1 MSAPDTN
8 IEKEVRRHRP
18 ALYGIAAVTAAV
30 LVFIVAAQTAPE
42 DDAPVMATEVSAS
55 Q

>member
-8 IEKEVRRHRP
+8 TEKQVRRHRP

-42 DDAPVMATEVSAS
+42 DDAQVMEAEITITE
-55 Q
+55 